1 MAATITPE
9 SVWAHIPPR
18 ARDSHK
24 GSFGAVL
31 VVAGSA
37 CYRGAASLAVE
48 GALRTGAGIVTLAS
62 VEPVLAAV
70 SARLPECC
78 LCPCLAGAEGGISP
92 RSLPNITRQKAT
104 TLLLGPGLGY
114 TAQSAARAAETREL
128 VEKLL
133 PGFGG
138 SAVLDAD
145 GLNAAASLMNGGEE
159 LPRPAKELILTP
171 HPGEMSRLTGL
182 SVEAVQADREGI
194 ARRYAAQWNAVVVLK
209 GARTVVAGPDGRV
222 CINPTGN
229 PGLARGGSGD
239 VLAGMMSALLACG
252 LPAYDA
258 AACAAWL
265 HGAAADQAA
274 ARRGEYGML
283 PQDIFPQ
290 LGRMFAENDR

>member
-1 MAATITPE
+1 MTPDITAG
-9 SVWAHIPPR
+9 SVWSRIPKR
-18 ARDSHK
+18 GRESNK

-31 VVAGSA
+31 AVAGSA
-37 CYRGAASLAVE
+37 CYRGAAALTVE

-62 VEPVLAAV
+62 VEPVMAA
-70 SARLPECC
+70 AHLPECC
-78 LCPCLAGAEGGISP
+78 LCPCEPGAEGGISP
-92 RSLPNITRQKAT
+92 QSIPRILRQKAT
-104 TLLLGPGLGY
+104 VLLIGPGLGY
-114 TAQSAARAAETREL
+114 LAQSSARAAETRTL
-128 VEKLL
+128 VKKLL
-133 PGFGG
+133 TGFSG

-239 VLAGMMSALLACG
+239 VLAGMTSALLACG

-258 AACAAWL
+258 AACAVWL
-265 HGAAADQAA
+265 HGAAADRAA

>member
-182 SVEAVQADREGI
+182 SVEAVQADRESI

-222 CINPTGN
+222 CVNPTGN

-239 VLAGMMSALLACG
+239 VLAGMTSALLACG

-258 AACAAWL
+258 AACAVWL
-265 HGAAADQAA
+265 HGAAADRAA